1 MVISADKIV
10 IRFLRHIRGGHRNVF
25 ITGDIDARRIV
36 DFVVGAGGNR
46 ESGNIAL
53 AVIEH
58 GGDVGRENALVSI
71 AAFYRRVGPPQE
83 MTRRGVTIKDLTG
96 NFNQRAVRIKRKP
109 GHDLQTAHGLRFPHP
124 YGLHAVFPALD
135 RKVDRH
141 KGRRAMMLRPV
152 ELDTAGDPGPQQ
164 PHQGGLHN
172 FIVIHEI
179 ALFNLVIRPMYTA
192 AEFR

>member
-1 MVISADKIV
+1 MVISTDKIV

-71 AAFYRRVGPPQE
+71 AAF
-83 MTRRGVTIKDLTG
+83 
-96 NFNQRAVRIKRKP
+96 
-109 GHDLQTAHGLRFPHP
+109 
-124 YGLHAVFPALD
+124 
-135 RKVDRH
+135 
-141 KGRRAMMLRPV
+141 
-152 ELDTAGDPGPQQ
+152 TAGLA
-164 PHQGGLHN
+164 HH
-172 FIVIHEI
+172 
-179 ALFNLVIRPMYTA
+179 RK
-192 AEFR
+192 